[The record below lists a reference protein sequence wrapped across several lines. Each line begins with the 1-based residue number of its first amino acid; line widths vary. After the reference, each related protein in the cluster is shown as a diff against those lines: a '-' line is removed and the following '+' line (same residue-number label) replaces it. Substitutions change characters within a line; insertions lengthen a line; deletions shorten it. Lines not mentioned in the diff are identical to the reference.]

1 MQLGIPAKL
10 APVLF
15 AQALSRLFLVYSA
28 YSVIFAEI
36 LIILA
41 GWNENNA
48 WVMWAGFLVGFPGF
62 VLWRLM
68 FTPLSPLSASFY
80 IVFLSATLVVVSW
93 AVLATMPDVESTL
106 FLPFSL
112 IGFALMT
119 ACGVAARPGDRALW
133 ASFGYLAANV
143 SLWAGALLAQKP
155 FEFDWRLLFGYAVV
169 MGAVI
174 STPRLLRS
182 NTRFQITFDKSAE
195 TVATDAERLE
205 NTRAVAARLH
215 DTVLANL
222 AVISTT
228 KTGMLQDPLREAIEK
243 QIALFETSDAGNIVE
258 IEQVT
263 FPATGELEMLMD
275 VISASEARG
284 LTINLG
290 GTPEAISGL
299 TPERVDALT
308 SALSQCLTNVHL
320 HSGQNAVEV
329 VVLAAGANLAVTI
342 IDGGTGFD
350 VESVPVDRMG
360 LKLSVKDRIEQC
372 GGSVRVWSS
381 EGQGTAV
388 MLQLPLGNEV
398 SNA

>member
-80 IVFLSATLVVVSW
+80 IVFLSATLVVASW

-372 GGSVRVWSS
+372 GGSVRLWSS

>member
-1 MQLGIPAKL
+1 MQIGIPAKL

-80 IVFLSATLVVVSW
+80 IVFLSATLVLASW
-93 AVLATMPDVESTL
+93 AVLATMPDVETTV

-112 IGFALMT
+112 LGFALVT
-119 ACGVAARPGDRALW
+119 TCGVAARASDRALW
-133 ASFGYLAANV
+133 ASIGYLTANAALFV
-143 SLWAGALLAQKP
+143 GATLAQKP

-169 MGAVI
+169 IGAVI
-174 STPRLLRS
+174 STPRLLRT
-182 NTRFQITFDKSAE
+182 NTKFQITLDKSAE

-215 DTVLANL
+215 DTLLANL
-222 AVISTT
+222 AVISST

-243 QIALFETSDAGNIVE
+243 QIALFETSDAGSITA
-258 IEQVT
+258 IEKTTVT
-263 FPATGELEMLMD
+263 ASDELAKLME

-284 LTINLG
+284 LSINLG

-329 VVLAAGANLAVTI
+329 VVLTAGANLAVTI
-342 IDGGTGFD
+342 IDGGSGFD

-372 GGSVRVWSS
+372 GGSVRLWSS